1 MLQTSMI
8 KSRNNT
14 YLIDIELD
22 RLYKSYHSLSDLLEN
37 LCSLLEASL
46 LEWHQYIDH
55 GIGRIAF
62 KNEIIK
68 VIWEEFPNSLSF
80 ELRSLENA
88 NMILR
93 KIPLATK
100 QS

>member
-8 KSRNNT
+8 RSRNNT
-14 YLIDIELD
+14 YLIDINLD
-22 RLYKSYHSLSDLLEN
+22 DFCKNYSKLSDLLEN
-37 LCSLLEASL
+37 LCSLLEVSL

-62 KNEIIK
+62 QNEIIK

-80 ELRSLENA
+80 ELHSLDNA
-88 NMILR
+88 NLILR
-93 KIPLATK
+93 KINLATK
-100 QS
+100 QL